1 MENELYAVFSVWYWQ
16 PGCTMNRDIIAT
28 LEAWKKA
35 LLICKGMAPI
45 ELAEEVNSSD
55 AISDHLPQRPS
66 ASLAK
71 VDQLYSDK
79 FVFFMICCNLF
90 AYENGLRVFTNWSK
104 VWEYPW
110 LWYNG
115 LEQLDWKGKR
125 LLDLGSEIS
134 PMPWFIATLGARV
147 DLLETDPQWI
157 PIWQALKEK
166 LSVDVN
172 WSFVED
178 ESIPH
183 PDASFDVVTSFSV
196 IEHQL
201 NQAKAIDEVSRALKP
216 RGLFALSFDICEPT
230 MGMTFPAW
238 NGTALTTAD
247 FETLIWD
254 HPAFDAGGTRPKW
267 NLEDSAEFI
276 RWNLRAASHHNYTV
290 GAAILRKKA
299 AP

>member
-1 MENELYAVFSVWYWQ
+1 MS
-16 PGCTMNRDIIAT
+16 RDIIDT

-35 LLICKGMAPI
+35 LRIREGM
-45 ELAEEVNSSD
+45 ELPEAERHDSSSS
-55 AISDHLPQRPS
+55 ALPSHLLQCPNV
-66 ASLAK
+66 ALGN
-71 VDQLYSDK
+71 VEQLYSNE

-157 PIWQALKEK
+157 PIWQALREK

-172 WSFVED
+172 WNFVKD

-196 IEHQL
+196 IEHQPDKE
-201 NQAKAIDEVSRALKP
+201 KAIAEVSRVLKP
-216 RGLFALSFDICEPT
+216 GGVFALSFDICEPT

-238 NGTALTTAD
+238 NGTALTMRD
-247 FETLIWD
+247 FEDLVWN
-254 HPAFDAGGTRPKW
+254 HPTFDASGTRPKW
-267 NLEDSAEFI
+267 NIEDSAAFI

-290 GAAILRKKA
+290 GAAILRKRSVG
-299 AP
+299 PG